1 MNLSGHASWYNGT
14 KQDLIQ
20 EIQTAVSNPT
30 WGAGVKANMDNM
42 THIVIENSTG
52 IHTIEKALW
61 Q

>member
-1 MNLSGHASWYNGT
+1 M
-14 KQDLIQ
+14 QDIIQ
-20 EIQTAVSNPT
+20 EIQTAISNPT

-42 THIVIENSTG
+42 TLIVIENSTG